1 VHTANRLY
9 QVQIVYREPL
19 YEVWS
24 GSGERHPF
32 VARYHGIQADS
43 RQEAEQIARSRFD
56 FVTGESRVRWQREV
70 LEIKVDPVG

>member
-1 VHTANRLY
+1 MQTAIQLY
-9 QVQIVYREPL
+9 EVQILYREPL

-32 VARYHGIQADS
+32 VARYRGIRAAS

-56 FVTGESRVRWQREV
+56 FLTCESRVKWQREV
-70 LEIKVDPVG
+70 LEVRVDPVG